1 MGESTDGP
9 NPVSPLSLPSDHDS
23 LFVSGQPRVALAEAL
38 RAVIQHAS
46 TSTASDDV
54 FEATADLV
62 SRAASLLAAEPHGRA
77 YDGSAEGAVG
87 GVHHG
92 FLGHSPVTGPLN
104 ALASRVRLEALER
117 EIVATVAYGDAY
129 EGPPGCLH
137 GGFIAAI
144 FDEVLGLAQALSGAP
159 GMTGRLEITYRAP
172 TPLNKELRVI
182 GRLDSVQ
189 GRKILTSGEIFDGER
204 LCAEAVGTFISL
216 KSGTFSDMGLM
227 RRRDGE

>member
-1 MGESTDGP
+1 MDEPKDSNSPT
-9 NPVSPLSLPSDHDS
+9 SPLSLPGEHDS
-23 LFVSGQPRVALAEAL
+23 LFQSGVPRVALAEAL

-46 TSTASDDV
+46 TSTASDEV
-54 FEATADLV
+54 FGAAAALV
-62 SRAASLLAAEPHGRA
+62 SRAASLLADQPHGRA

-117 EIVATVAYGDAY
+117 EIVATVTYGDAY

-159 GMTGRLEITYRAP
+159 GMTGKLEITYRSP

-182 GRLDSVQ
+182 GRLDSVH
-189 GRKILTSGEIFDGER
+189 GRKILTSGEIYEGDR

-216 KSGTFSDMGLM
+216 KSGTFSDMSLM